1 MRCRVADHVYSLKLE
16 REGQVAR
23 AAAQIKDAS
32 VGTPKNATEF
42 LRRQPAPSV
51 VHRERKEVVEHVIS
65 RRNSAEHIAHAA
77 GGIALVASAFRTGP
91 QTLRGRWFEDSHA
104 LSNSRGPVA
113 RRCQSSTS
121 PGNARKLALVI
132 RHGIA
137 IPHFAF
143 PMTEG
148 STQPISPE

>member
-42 LRRQPAPSV
+42 FRCQPAPFV
-51 VHRERKEVVEHVIS
+51 VHRERKEVVEQVIS

-77 GGIALVASAFRTGP
+77 GGIALVASAFRAGP
-91 QTLRGRWFEDSHA
+91 QTLRGRWFEDFHA
-104 LSNSRGPVA
+104 LCQPPDLVP
-113 RRCQSSTS
+113 RR
-121 PGNARKLALVI
+121 
-132 RHGIA
+132 
-137 IPHFAF
+137 
-143 PMTEG
+143 
-148 STQPISPE
+148 